1 MNIYRKRLLWKVL
14 LLIFAVVIGL
24 GSLIYTHDLVSRLKE
39 EEKKKAEQWA
49 DATRMLV
56 TSDDFEFLF
65 SIIEDN
71 TTVPVILID
80 NDEKIISHRNI
91 PESVASDNLS
101 LRRELERMR
110 KRNQPISIELA
121 DGVFN
126 YLYFRESSLLR
137 QLKVYPYVQ
146 LAVILLFTAVA
157 YVAFSSSRM
166 AEQNQVWV
174 GLSRETAHQLGT
186 PTSSLSA
193 WSEIISSRYPGT
205 DIAEELPADVDR
217 LLRVTER
224 FSLIGSKPKL
234 QPENLPVLAEMTAAY
249 LRKRIASTVELTV
262 LNETTGCTAVPLNPV
277 LLGWV
282 IENLVKNS
290 ADAMKGSGKITVRL
304 SETVREAFIDV
315 DDTGKGI
322 PRKDFKTIFKPGYTT
337 RERGWGLG
345 LSLSKRIIEEY
356 HKGRIF
362 VLRSEPGMGTC
373 MRIILKKQGI
383 SFKLK

>member
-1 MNIYRKRLLWKVL
+1 MDIYRKRLLWKVL

-24 GSLIYTHDLVSRLKE
+24 GSLFYTHDLVDRLKE
-39 EEKKKAEQWA
+39 EERKKAEQWA
-49 DATRMLV
+49 EATRRLV

-65 SIIEDN
+65 RIIEDN

-80 NDEKIISHRNI
+80 EEESILSHRNL
-91 PESVASDNLS
+91 PSS
-101 LRRELERMR
+101 LATDTLALVRELKRMA
-110 KRNQPISIELA
+110 KRNEPISIELPN
-121 DGVFN
+121 GIVN
-126 YLYFRESSLLR
+126 HLYYRESTLLR
-137 QLKVYPYVQ
+137 QLRIYPYVQ
-146 LAVILLFTAVA
+146 IAVILMFILVA
-157 YVAFSSSRM
+157 YVAFSASRM

-205 DIAEELPADVDR
+205 DIAEELSADVER
-217 LLRVTER
+217 LSRVAER

-234 QPENLPVLAEMTAAY
+234 LSDNLPALAEDAAAY
-249 LRKRIASTVELTV
+249 LRKRIASTIDLRVR
-262 LNETTGCTAVPLNPV
+262 NETTGCSAIPLNPI

-290 ADAMKGSGKITVRL
+290 ADAMKGSGEITIRL
-304 SETVREAFIDV
+304 TESDTEAFVDV
-315 DDTGKGI
+315 EDTGKGI

-356 HKGRIF
+356 HKGKIF
-362 VLRSEPGMGTC
+362 VLRSEPGHGSC
-373 MRIILKKQGI
+373 MRIILKKNR
-383 SFKLK
+383 

>member
-1 MNIYRKRLLWKVL
+1 MNIYRKRLLLKIL
-14 LLIFAVVIGL
+14 LLAFAVVIGL
-24 GSLIYTHDLVSRLKE
+24 GSLFYTHELVNRLKE

-49 DATRMLV
+49 EATRKLV

-80 NDEKIISHRNI
+80 QEHNIISHRNI
-91 PESVASDNLS
+91 PASVSSDVNS
-101 LRRELERMR
+101 LMRELGRMQ
-110 KRNQPISIELA
+110 KRNEPISIELPN
-121 DGVFN
+121 GIVN
-126 YLYFRESSLLR
+126 YLFYRESSLLR
-137 QLKVYPYVQ
+137 QLRIYPYVQ
-146 LAVILLFTAVA
+146 LAVILLFIGVA

-205 DIAEELPADVDR
+205 DIAEEMPADVER
-217 LLRVTER
+217 LLRVAER

-234 QPENLPVLAEMTAAY
+234 QPEDIPSLVETTAAY
-249 LRKRIASTVELTV
+249 LRKRIASTVELSV
-262 LNETTGCTAVPLNPV
+262 LNETTGCNAVPCNTV

-290 ADAMKGSGKITVRL
+290 ADAMKGSGKIVVRL
-304 SETVREAFIDV
+304 TETAGEAIIDV

-356 HKGRIF
+356 HRGKIF
-362 VLRSEPGMGTC
+362 VLRSEPGMGSC
-373 MRIILKKQGI
+373 LRITLKK
-383 SFKLK
+383 

>member
-14 LLIFAVVIGL
+14 LLVFAVVIGL

-49 DATRMLV
+49 EATRRLV

-80 NDEKIISHRNI
+80 EEHNIISHRNI
-91 PESVASDNLS
+91 PSAISSDITS
-101 LRRELERMR
+101 LMRELGRMEN
-110 KRNQPISIELA
+110 RNQPISIELPN
-121 DGVFN
+121 GIVN
-126 YLYFRESSLLR
+126 YLYYRESTLLR
-137 QLKVYPYVQ
+137 QLRIYPYVQ
-146 LAVILLFTAVA
+146 LAVILLFIGVA

-205 DIAEELPADVDR
+205 DIAEELPADVER
-217 LLRVTER
+217 LLRVAER

-234 QPENLPVLAEMTAAY
+234 QPEDLPALAEMTAAY
-249 LRKRIASTVELTV
+249 LRKRIASTVELSV
-262 LNETTGCTAVPLNPV
+262 LNETDNCNAVPFNPV

-290 ADAMKGSGKITVRL
+290 ADAMKGSGKIVIRL
-304 SETVREAFIDV
+304 TETKAEAIIDV

-356 HKGRIF
+356 HKGKIF
-362 VLRSEPGMGTC
+362 VLRSEPGMGSC
-373 MRIILKKQGI
+373 MRIILKK
-383 SFKLK
+383 

>member
-1 MNIYRKRLLWKVL
+1 MDIYRKRLLWKVL

-24 GSLIYTHDLVSRLKE
+24 GSLFYTNDLVDKLKE
-39 EEKKKAEQWA
+39 EERKKAEQWA
-49 DATRMLV
+49 EATRRLV
-56 TSDDFEFLF
+56 ISDDFEFLF

-80 NDEKIISHRNI
+80 EEESILSQRNL
-91 PESVASDNLS
+91 PASIATDTLAMV
-101 LRRELERMR
+101 RELKRMA
-110 KRNQPISIELA
+110 KRNAPISIELPN
-121 DGVFN
+121 GVVN
-126 YLYFRESSLLR
+126 HLYYRESTLLR
-137 QLKVYPYVQ
+137 QLRVYPYIQ
-146 LAVILLFTAVA
+146 LGVILLFIGVA
-157 YVAFSSSRM
+157 YVAFSASRM

-205 DIAEELPADVDR
+205 DIAEELPADVER
-217 LLRVTER
+217 LSRVAER

-234 QPENLPVLAEMTAAY
+234 QYENLPLLAESTASY
-249 LRKRIASTVELTV
+249 LRKRIASTIDLRVED
-262 LNETTGCTAVPLNPV
+262 ETTGCTAIPFNPV

-290 ADAMKGSGKITVRL
+290 ADAMKGSGVITIRL
-304 SETVREAFIDV
+304 TEHHSEAVIDV
-315 DDTGKGI
+315 EDTGRGI

-345 LSLSKRIIEEY
+345 LSLSKRIVEQY
-356 HKGRIF
+356 HRGKIF
-362 VLRSEPGMGTC
+362 VLRSEPGHGSC
-373 MRIILKKQGI
+373 MRILLNKKD
-383 SFKLK
+383 

>member
-14 LLIFAVVIGL
+14 LLVFAVVIGL
-24 GSLIYTHDLVSRLKE
+24 GSLFYTHDLVTRLKE
-39 EEKKKAEQWA
+39 EERKKAEQWA
-49 DATRMLV
+49 EATRRLV

-80 NDEKIISHRNI
+80 QEHNIISHRNI
-91 PESVASDNLS
+91 PSAISSDVSS
-101 LRRELERMR
+101 LMRELGRMEN
-110 KRNQPISIELA
+110 RNEPISIDLS

-126 YLYFRESSLLR
+126 YLYYRESTLLR
-137 QLKVYPYVQ
+137 QLRIYPYVQ
-146 LAVILLFTAVA
+146 MAVILLFIAVA
-157 YVAFSSSRM
+157 YVAFSSSRS

-205 DIAEELPADVDR
+205 DIAEELPADVER
-217 LLRVTER
+217 LVRVAER

-234 QPENLPVLAEMTAAY
+234 HPEDLPALAETTAAY

-262 LNETTGCTAVPLNPV
+262 VNETTGCNAVPFNPV

-290 ADAMKGSGKITVRL
+290 ADAMKGSGKINIRL
-304 SETVREAFIDV
+304 TETTGEAVIDV

-356 HKGRIF
+356 HRGKIF
-362 VLRSEPGMGTC
+362 VLRSEPGLGSC
-373 MRIILKKQGI
+373 MRIILNK
-383 SFKLK
+383 

>member
-14 LLIFAVVIGL
+14 LLVFAVVIGL

-39 EEKKKAEQWA
+39 EERKKAEQWA
-49 DATRMLV
+49 EATRRLV

-80 NDEKIISHRNI
+80 QEHNIISHRNI
-91 PESVASDNLS
+91 PPAVSSDINALM
-101 LRRELERMR
+101 RELGRMEN
-110 KRNQPISIELA
+110 RNEPISIELPN
-121 DGVFN
+121 GIVN

-137 QLKVYPYVQ
+137 QLRIYPYVQ
-146 LAVILLFTAVA
+146 LAVILLFTGVA

-205 DIAEELPADVDR
+205 DIAEELPVDVER

-234 QPENLPVLAEMTAAY
+234 QPDDLPSLAETTAAY
-249 LRKRIASTVELTV
+249 LRKRIASTAELSV
-262 LNETTGCTAVPLNPV
+262 LNETTNCSAVPFNPV

-290 ADAMKGSGKITVRL
+290 ADAMKGSGKIVIRL
-304 SETVREAFIDV
+304 SESKSEAFIDV
-315 DDTGKGI
+315 DDSGKGI

-356 HKGRIF
+356 HKGKIF
-362 VLRSEPGMGTC
+362 VLRSEPGMGSC
-373 MRIILKKQGI
+373 MRIILKKAGH
-383 SFKLK
+383 

>member
-14 LLIFAVVIGL
+14 LLVFAVIIGL
-24 GSLIYTHDLVSRLKE
+24 GSLFYTHDLVTRLKE
-39 EEKKKAEQWA
+39 EERKKAEQWA
-49 DATRMLV
+49 EATRRLV

-65 SIIEDN
+65 RIIEDN

-80 NDEKIISHRNI
+80 QEHNIISHRNI
-91 PESVASDNLS
+91 PNAISSDINS
-101 LRRELERMR
+101 LMRELGRME
-110 KRNQPISIELA
+110 KRNEPISIELSG
-121 DGVFN
+121 GVYN
-126 YLYFRESSLLR
+126 YLYYRESNLLR
-137 QLKVYPYVQ
+137 QLRVYPYVQ
-146 LAVILLFTAVA
+146 LAVILLFIAVA

-205 DIAEELPADVDR
+205 DIAEELPADVER
-217 LLRVTER
+217 LVKVAER
-224 FSLIGSKPKL
+224 FSLIGSKPRL
-234 QPENLPVLAEMTAAY
+234 HSENLPALAEATAAY

-262 LNETTGCTAVPLNPV
+262 LDETSECTAVPFNPV

-290 ADAMKGSGKITVRL
+290 ADAMKGSGKINIRL
-304 SETVREAFIDV
+304 TENKAEAVIDV

-362 VLRSEPGMGTC
+362 VLRSEPGLGSC
-373 MRIILKKQGI
+373 MRIILKK
-383 SFKLK
+383 

>member
-1 MNIYRKRLLWKVL
+1 MLLA
-14 LLIFAVVIGL
+14 FAVVIGL

-39 EEKKKAEQWA
+39 EERKKAEQWA
-49 DATRMLV
+49 EATRRLV

-80 NDEKIISHRNI
+80 QEHNIISHRNI
-91 PESVASDNLS
+91 PSSISSDMSS
-101 LRRELERMR
+101 LMRELGRMER
-110 KRNQPISIELA
+110 RNEPISIELPN
-121 DGVFN
+121 GIVN
-126 YLYFRESSLLR
+126 YLFYRESTLLR
-137 QLKVYPYVQ
+137 QLRIYPYVQ
-146 LAVILLFTAVA
+146 LAVILLFIGVA

-205 DIAEELPADVDR
+205 DIAEEMPADVER
-217 LLRVTER
+217 LMRVTER
-224 FSLIGSKPKL
+224 FSLIGSKPRL
-234 QPENLPVLAEMTAAY
+234 QPEDLPALAETTAAY
-249 LRKRIASTVELTV
+249 LRKRIASTVELSV
-262 LNETTGCTAVPLNPV
+262 LNETTGCKAVPFNPV

-290 ADAMKGSGKITVRL
+290 ADAMKGSGKIVIRL
-304 SETVREAFIDV
+304 TETAGEAVIDV
-315 DDTGKGI
+315 DDSGKGI

-356 HKGRIF
+356 HKGKIF
-362 VLRSEPGMGTC
+362 VLRSEPGMGSC
-373 MRIILKKQGI
+373 MRIILKK
-383 SFKLK
+383 

>member
-1 MNIYRKRLLWKVL
+1 MDIYRKRLLWKVL

-24 GSLIYTHDLVSRLKE
+24 GSLFYTHDLVDRLKE
-39 EEKKKAEQWA
+39 EERKKAEQWA
-49 DATRMLV
+49 EATRRLV

-65 SIIEDN
+65 RIIEDN

-80 NDEKIISHRNI
+80 EEESILSHRNL
-91 PESVASDNLS
+91 PSS
-101 LRRELERMR
+101 LATDTLALVRELKRMA
-110 KRNQPISIELA
+110 KRNEPISIELPN
-121 DGVFN
+121 GIVN
-126 YLYFRESSLLR
+126 HLYYRESTLLR
-137 QLKVYPYVQ
+137 QLRIYPYVQ
-146 LAVILLFTAVA
+146 IAVILMFILVA
-157 YVAFSSSRM
+157 YVAFSASRM

-205 DIAEELPADVDR
+205 DIAEELSADVER
-217 LLRVTER
+217 LSRVAER

-234 QPENLPVLAEMTAAY
+234 LSDNLPALAEDAAAY
-249 LRKRIASTVELTV
+249 LRKRIASTIDLRVR
-262 LNETTGCTAVPLNPV
+262 NETTGCSAIPLNPI

-290 ADAMKGSGKITVRL
+290 ADAMKGSGEITIRL
-304 SETVREAFIDV
+304 TESDTEAFVDV
-315 DDTGKGI
+315 EDTGKGI

-345 LSLSKRIIEEY
+345 LSLSKRIVEEY
-356 HKGRIF
+356 HKGKIF
-362 VLRSEPGMGTC
+362 VLRSEPGHGSC
-373 MRIILKKQGI
+373 MRIILKKNR
-383 SFKLK
+383 

>member
-14 LLIFAVVIGL
+14 LLVFAVVIGL
-24 GSLIYTHDLVSRLKE
+24 GSLFYTHDLVSRLKE

-49 DATRMLV
+49 EATRRLV

-80 NDEKIISHRNI
+80 EGHNIISHRNI
-91 PESVASDNLS
+91 PSAISSDITS
-101 LRRELERMR
+101 LMRELGRME
-110 KRNQPISIELA
+110 KRNKPITIELPN
-121 DGVFN
+121 GIVN
-126 YLYFRESSLLR
+126 YLYYRESTLLR
-137 QLKVYPYVQ
+137 QLRIYPYVQ
-146 LAVILLFTAVA
+146 LAVILLFIGVA

-205 DIAEELPADVDR
+205 DIAEELPVDVER
-217 LLRVTER
+217 LMRVAER

-234 QPENLPVLAEMTAAY
+234 QPEQLPALAETTAAY

-262 LNETTGCTAVPLNPV
+262 LNETGNCNAVPYNPV

-290 ADAMKGSGKITVRL
+290 ADAMKGSGKIVIRL
-304 SETVREAFIDV
+304 TETKAEAIIDV
-315 DDTGKGI
+315 DDSGKGI

-356 HKGRIF
+356 HKGKIF
-362 VLRSEPGMGTC
+362 VLRSEPGMGSC
-373 MRIILKKQGI
+373 MRIILKK
-383 SFKLK
+383 

>member
-1 MNIYRKRLLWKVL
+1 MDIYRKRLLWKVL

-24 GSLIYTHDLVSRLKE
+24 GSLFYTHDLVDRLKE
-39 EEKKKAEQWA
+39 EERKKAEQWA
-49 DATRMLV
+49 EATRRLV

-65 SIIEDN
+65 RIIEDN

-80 NDEKIISHRNI
+80 EEESILSHRNL
-91 PESVASDNLS
+91 PPALATDTLALV
-101 LRRELERMR
+101 RELKRMA
-110 KRNQPISIELA
+110 KRNEPIFIELPN
-121 DGVFN
+121 GIVN
-126 YLYFRESSLLR
+126 HLYYRESTLLR
-137 QLKVYPYVQ
+137 QLRIYPYVQ
-146 LAVILLFTAVA
+146 IAVILLFILVA
-157 YVAFSSSRM
+157 YVAFSASRM

-205 DIAEELPADVDR
+205 DIAEELSADVER
-217 LLRVTER
+217 LSRVAER

-234 QPENLPVLAEMTAAY
+234 LSDNLPSLAEDAAAY
-249 LRKRIASTVELTV
+249 LRKRIASTIDLRVR
-262 LNETTGCTAVPLNPV
+262 NETAGCTSIPFNPI

-290 ADAMKGSGKITVRL
+290 ADAMKGSGEITIRL
-304 SETVREAFIDV
+304 TESATEAYVDV
-315 DDTGKGI
+315 EDTGKGI

-345 LSLSKRIIEEY
+345 LSLSKRIVEEY
-356 HKGRIF
+356 HKGKIF
-362 VLRSEPGMGTC
+362 VLRSEPGHGSC
-373 MRIILKKQGI
+373 MRIILKKG
-383 SFKLK
+383 K

>member
-14 LLIFAVVIGL
+14 LLVFAVIIGL
-24 GSLIYTHDLVSRLKE
+24 GSLFYTHDLVTRLKE
-39 EEKKKAEQWA
+39 EERKKAEQWA
-49 DATRMLV
+49 EATRRLV

-65 SIIEDN
+65 RIIEDN

-80 NDEKIISHRNI
+80 QEHNIISHRNI
-91 PESVASDNLS
+91 PNAISSDINS
-101 LRRELERMR
+101 LMRELGRME
-110 KRNQPISIELA
+110 KRNEPISIELSG
-121 DGVFN
+121 GVYN
-126 YLYFRESSLLR
+126 YLYYRESTLLR
-137 QLKVYPYVQ
+137 QLRVYPYVQ
-146 LAVILLFTAVA
+146 LAVILLFIGVA

-205 DIAEELPADVDR
+205 DIAEELPADVER
-217 LLRVTER
+217 LVRVAER

-234 QPENLPVLAEMTAAY
+234 HPENLPALAETTAAY

-262 LNETTGCTAVPLNPV
+262 LNETSGCTAVPFNPV

-290 ADAMKGSGKITVRL
+290 ADAMKGSGKINVRL
-304 SETVREAFIDV
+304 TETPAEAVIDV

-356 HKGRIF
+356 HKGKIF
-362 VLRSEPGMGTC
+362 VLRSEPGMGSC
-373 MRIILKKQGI
+373 MRIILKK
-383 SFKLK
+383 

>member
-1 MNIYRKRLLWKVL
+1 MDIYRKRLLWKVL

-24 GSLIYTHDLVSRLKE
+24 GSLFYTHDLVDRLKE
-39 EEKKKAEQWA
+39 EERKKAEQWA
-49 DATRMLV
+49 EATRRLV

-65 SIIEDN
+65 RIIEDN

-80 NDEKIISHRNI
+80 EEESILSHRNL
-91 PESVASDNLS
+91 PSS
-101 LRRELERMR
+101 LATDTLALVRELKRMA
-110 KRNQPISIELA
+110 KRNEPISIELPN
-121 DGVFN
+121 GIVN
-126 YLYFRESSLLR
+126 HLYYRESTLLR
-137 QLKVYPYVQ
+137 QLRIYPYVQ
-146 LAVILLFTAVA
+146 IAVILLFILVA
-157 YVAFSSSRM
+157 YVAFSASRM

-205 DIAEELPADVDR
+205 DIAEELSADVER
-217 LLRVTER
+217 LSRVAER

-234 QPENLPVLAEMTAAY
+234 LSDNLPALAEDAAAY
-249 LRKRIASTVELTV
+249 LRKRIASTIDLRVR
-262 LNETTGCTAVPLNPV
+262 NETTGCSSIPLNPI

-290 ADAMKGSGKITVRL
+290 ADAMKGSGEITIRL
-304 SETVREAFIDV
+304 TESDTEAFVDV
-315 DDTGKGI
+315 EDTGKGI

-345 LSLSKRIIEEY
+345 LSLSKRIVEEY
-356 HKGRIF
+356 HKGKIF
-362 VLRSEPGMGTC
+362 VLRSEPGHGSC
-373 MRIILKKQGI
+373 MRIILKKNR
-383 SFKLK
+383 

>member
-1 MNIYRKRLLWKVL
+1 MDIYRKRLLWKVL

-24 GSLIYTHDLVSRLKE
+24 GSLFYTHDLVDRLKE
-39 EEKKKAEQWA
+39 EERKKAEQWA
-49 DATRMLV
+49 EATRRLV

-65 SIIEDN
+65 RIIEDN

-80 NDEKIISHRNI
+80 EEESILSHRNL
-91 PESVASDNLS
+91 PSS
-101 LRRELERMR
+101 LATDTLALVRELKRMA
-110 KRNQPISIELA
+110 KRNEPISIELPN
-121 DGVFN
+121 GIVN
-126 YLYFRESSLLR
+126 HLYYRESTLLR
-137 QLKVYPYVQ
+137 QLRIYPYVQ
-146 LAVILLFTAVA
+146 IAVILLFILVA
-157 YVAFSSSRM
+157 YVAFSASRM

-205 DIAEELPADVDR
+205 DIAEELSADVER
-217 LLRVTER
+217 LSRVAER

-234 QPENLPVLAEMTAAY
+234 LSDNLPALAEDAAAY
-249 LRKRIASTVELTV
+249 LRKRIASTIDLRVR
-262 LNETTGCTAVPLNPV
+262 NETTGCSAIPLNPI

-290 ADAMKGSGKITVRL
+290 ADAMKGSGEITIRL
-304 SETVREAFIDV
+304 TESDTEAFVDV
-315 DDTGKGI
+315 EDTGKGI

-356 HKGRIF
+356 HKGKIF
-362 VLRSEPGMGTC
+362 VLRSEPGHGSC
-373 MRIILKKQGI
+373 MRIILKKNR
-383 SFKLK
+383 

>member
-1 MNIYRKRLLWKVL
+1 MDIYRKRLLWKVL

-24 GSLIYTHDLVSRLKE
+24 GSLFYTHDLVDRLKE
-39 EEKKKAEQWA
+39 EERKKAEQWA
-49 DATRMLV
+49 EATRRLV

-65 SIIEDN
+65 RIIEDN

-80 NDEKIISHRNI
+80 EEESILSHRNL
-91 PESVASDNLS
+91 PSS
-101 LRRELERMR
+101 LATDTLALVRELKRMA
-110 KRNQPISIELA
+110 KRNEPISIELPN
-121 DGVFN
+121 GIVN
-126 YLYFRESSLLR
+126 HLYYRESTLLR
-137 QLKVYPYVQ
+137 QLRIYPYVQ
-146 LAVILLFTAVA
+146 IAVILLFILVA
-157 YVAFSSSRM
+157 YVAFSASRM

-205 DIAEELPADVDR
+205 DIAEELSADVER
-217 LLRVTER
+217 LSRVAER

-234 QPENLPVLAEMTAAY
+234 LSDNLPALAEDAAAY
-249 LRKRIASTVELTV
+249 LRKRIASTIDLRVR
-262 LNETTGCTAVPLNPV
+262 NETTGCSSIPLNPI

-290 ADAMKGSGKITVRL
+290 ADAMKGSGEITIRL
-304 SETVREAFIDV
+304 TESDTEAFVDV
-315 DDTGKGI
+315 EDTGKGI

-356 HKGRIF
+356 HKGKIF
-362 VLRSEPGMGTC
+362 VLRSEPGHGSC
-373 MRIILKKQGI
+373 MRIILKKNR
-383 SFKLK
+383 

>member
-1 MNIYRKRLLWKVL
+1 MDIYRKRLLWKVL
-14 LLIFAVVIGL
+14 LLIFAVIIGL
-24 GSLIYTHDLVSRLKE
+24 GSLIYTHDLVDRLKKE
-39 EEKKKAEQWA
+39 ERKKAEQWA
-49 DATRMLV
+49 EATRRLV

-80 NDEKIISHRNI
+80 EEESIISQRNL
-91 PESVASDNLS
+91 PSAMATDTLAMV
-101 LRRELERMR
+101 RELKRMA
-110 KRNQPISIELA
+110 KRNDPISIELPN
-121 DGVFN
+121 GIVN
-126 YLYFRESSLLR
+126 QLYYRESTLLR
-137 QLKVYPYVQ
+137 QLRVYPYVQ
-146 LAVILLFTAVA
+146 LAVILLFIGVA

-193 WSEIISSRYPGT
+193 WSEIISNRYPGT
-205 DIAEELPADVDR
+205 DIAEELPADVER
-217 LLRVTER
+217 LSRVAER

-234 QPENLPVLAEMTAAY
+234 QPGDLSELAETTASY
-249 LRKRIASTVELTV
+249 LRKRIASTID
-262 LNETTGCTAVPLNPV
+262 LNVQNEMPGTISVPFNSV

-290 ADAMKGSGKITVRL
+290 ADAMKGSGKITIRL
-304 SETVREAFIDV
+304 TETGQEAFIDV
-315 DDTGKGI
+315 EDTGKGV

-345 LSLSKRIIEEY
+345 LSLSKRIVEEY

-362 VLRSEPGMGTC
+362 VLRSEPGHGCC
-373 MRIILKKQGI
+373 MRIMLKKPG
-383 SFKLK
+383 

>member
-14 LLIFAVVIGL
+14 LLVFAVVIGL
-24 GSLIYTHDLVSRLKE
+24 SSLIYTHDLVSRLKE

-49 DATRMLV
+49 EATRRLV

-80 NDEKIISHRNI
+80 EGHNIISHRNI
-91 PESVASDNLS
+91 PSAISSDITS
-101 LRRELERMR
+101 LMRELGLMEN
-110 KRNQPISIELA
+110 RNKPITIELPN
-121 DGVFN
+121 GIVN
-126 YLYFRESSLLR
+126 YLYYRESTLLR
-137 QLKVYPYVQ
+137 QLRIYPYVQ
-146 LAVILLFTAVA
+146 LAVILLFIGVA
-157 YVAFSSSRM
+157 YVAFNSSRM

-205 DIAEELPADVDR
+205 DIAEELPVDVER
-217 LLRVTER
+217 LMRVAER

-234 QPENLPVLAEMTAAY
+234 QPDDLPSLAETTAAY

-262 LNETTGCTAVPLNPV
+262 LNETGKCNAVPYNPV

-290 ADAMKGSGKITVRL
+290 ADAMKGSGKIVIRL
-304 SETVREAFIDV
+304 TETKSEAIIDV
-315 DDTGKGI
+315 DDSGKGI

-356 HKGRIF
+356 HKGKIF
-362 VLRSEPGMGTC
+362 VLRSEPGMGSC
-373 MRIILKKQGI
+373 MRIILKK
-383 SFKLK
+383 

>member
-14 LLIFAVVIGL
+14 LLVFAVVIGL
-24 GSLIYTHDLVSRLKE
+24 SSLIYTHDLVSRLKE

-49 DATRMLV
+49 EATRRLV

-80 NDEKIISHRNI
+80 EEHNIISHRNI
-91 PESVASDNLS
+91 PSAISSDITS
-101 LRRELERMR
+101 LMRELGRMEN
-110 KRNQPISIELA
+110 RNKPISIELPN
-121 DGVFN
+121 GIVN
-126 YLYFRESSLLR
+126 YLYYRESTLLR
-137 QLKVYPYVQ
+137 QLRIYPYVQ
-146 LAVILLFTAVA
+146 LAVILLFIGVA

-205 DIAEELPADVDR
+205 DIAEELPADVER
-217 LLRVTER
+217 LMRVAER

-234 QPENLPVLAEMTAAY
+234 QPEDLPALAEATAAY
-249 LRKRIASTVELTV
+249 LRKRIASTVELSV
-262 LNETTGCTAVPLNPV
+262 LNETVSCNAVPNNPI

-290 ADAMKGSGKITVRL
+290 ADAMKGSGKIVIRL
-304 SETVREAFIDV
+304 TESRGEAIIDV

-356 HKGRIF
+356 HKGKIF
-362 VLRSEPGMGTC
+362 VLRSEPGMGSC
-373 MRIILKKQGI
+373 MRIILKK
-383 SFKLK
+383 